1 MEFIIGWQTLLHPDI
16 LFMLGLG
23 VFIGIML
30 GALPGLDATVG
41 VSLLLP
47 ITYALDPLNA
57 LVFFTSLYSSAVFGG
72 SITAILFRIPG
83 STEAI
88 MTAIEGHHF
97 PARGESA
104 QALGVAVTCSA
115 IGGLIACIGLYLA
128 TPLLADAALS
138 FGPSEYFAL
147 GVLGLSCISSISA
160 SNQLKGLS
168 AALIGL
174 LIGTVGLDSLTS
186 AKRFDFGTTV
196 LLTGVPLVPASIG
209 LFAASEVLRR
219 VLQGDTELV
228 KHVPGAKRQSLAL
241 ALPRL
246 ADFVRLRWIILRSSL
261 LGLFVGILPGA
272 GATTASILSYSV
284 QAKLSKAREKFGKG
298 SIEGIAAP
306 EAANNAAAVGAMIPL
321 LSLGIPGSATTAVLI
336 GAFLIHNLQPGAMLF
351 VRDPELVYALF
362 ASMTVANL
370 VIIALSFIMI
380 PLFARLALLPY
391 RVLATGILSVCVI
404 GSLAYG
410 NTDAAILMLVFACI
424 GLALES
430 AGYPLAPVI
439 LGLVLAPIIEV
450 SFRRAM
456 VMEDFDVVAVL
467 TKPLAATILLA
478 ALLFLLG
485 PWIARAIASM
495 RRRKPVAAQP
505 ASEEGD

>member
-1 MEFIIGWQTLLHPDI
+1 MEFIIGWQTLLQPDV

-97 PARGESA
+97 TARGESA

-272 GATTASILSYSV
+272 GATTASILSS
-284 QAKLSKAREKFGKG
+284 
-298 SIEGIAAP
+298 
-306 EAANNAAAVGAMIPL
+306 
-321 LSLGIPGSATTAVLI
+321 
-336 GAFLIHNLQPGAMLF
+336 
-351 VRDPELVYALF
+351 
-362 ASMTVANL
+362 
-370 VIIALSFIMI
+370 SF
-380 PLFARLALLPY
+380 
-391 RVLATGILSVCVI
+391 
-404 GSLAYG
+404 
-410 NTDAAILMLVFACI
+410 
-424 GLALES
+424 
-430 AGYPLAPVI
+430 
-439 LGLVLAPIIEV
+439 
-450 SFRRAM
+450 
-456 VMEDFDVVAVL
+456 
-467 TKPLAATILLA
+467 
-478 ALLFLLG
+478 
-485 PWIARAIASM
+485 
-495 RRRKPVAAQP
+495 Q
-505 ASEEGD
+505 